1 METKLKEERPAII
14 RHLKRQILQY
24 IQATPS
30 DFLERVMTFLLF
42 SNAGGS
48 S

>member
-1 METKLKEERPAII
+1 MQTKLKQTRPAIF
-14 RHLKRQILQY
+14 RHLKQKILHY
-24 IQATPS
+24 IQATPN